1 MKRVVLG
8 LMAAG
13 LAGCVSGQNAT
24 NGAFRFINAV
34 ADSARMSLT
43 VDEEVRAAGF
53 DYTNGSSFIALR
65 AGTYEIGLQE
75 SLPRIDTDDDGD
87 VDIDD
92 EENLYTVQL
101 GGLANID
108 LDANVELT
116 YIVAGSHGAEQVLA
130 IEASTERVP
139 TGQARVQVAH
149 AAAGVAAVD
158 VYIAAQDVE
167 EVTGLVPFESGI
179 GYLEAGDERLRQ
191 AGAVRLL
198 ITAAGDDEVLFD
210 SGNIALQL
218 EGSPLFAVVP
228 NTGLDAGQFPVIV
241 VLATGGGSVPL
252 IDIRSQGNYRFVN
265 ASSGAYAIDT
275 FVTRLVP
282 DPEADDDEI
291 PAAVCPATTVRQA
304 CPVAG
309 NETFL
314 ASYCALPY
322 ESIQAEF
329 VAIEPNYSVDWPN
342 IDDPLTLANYCLK
355 VQISDP
361 STLIVKNLQG
371 SFLRGS
377 QATLVLNERPP
388 TDATTS
394 DVELDTFTTTRP
406 IAPFGQLRLVT
417 YSEGLD
423 AAISGDPTTDRIDI
437 FITEE
442 PGDPLDDDA
451 RFRFESRRFGSDAGY
466 VSILP
471 GDYRLSI
478 AKVDPADEDNV
489 PVVLYAADVTIGGG
503 GVYTL
508 LFGDTVA
515 GVLPVRVL
523 SLEDDTGLTPVP

>member
-65 AGTYEIGLQE
+65 AGSYEIGLQE
-75 SLPRIDTDDDGD
+75 TLPRIDTDDDGD
-87 VDIDD
+87 VDSDD
-92 EENLYTVQL
+92 EENLYTVPL
-101 GGLANID
+101 AGLANID

-167 EVTGLVPFESGI
+167 DVTGLVPFESGI
-179 GYLEAGDERLRQ
+179 GYLEAGDGRLRQ
-191 AGAVRLL
+191 AGAARLL

-210 SGNIALQL
+210 SGNIALEL
-218 EGSPLFAVVP
+218 EGALLFAVVP
-228 NTGLDAGQFPVIV
+228 NTGLDAGEFPVIV
-241 VLATGGGSVPL
+241 VLATGRGSVPL
-252 IDIRSQGNYRFVN
+252 IDIRALGNYRFVN
-265 ASSGAYAIDT
+265 ASSGAYTIDT
-275 FVTRLVP
+275 FVTRLIP
-282 DPEADDDEI
+282 DPEADEGET

-304 CPVAG
+304 CPVTG
-309 NETFL
+309 NEAFL

-322 ESIQAEF
+322 ESIQTGF
-329 VAIEPNYSVDWPN
+329 VAIEPNYTVDWPVLGSL
-342 IDDPLTLANYCLK
+342 PLANYCLK

-361 STLIVKNLQG
+361 STLTVKNLQG
-371 SFLRGS
+371 SFIRGS
-377 QATLVLNERPP
+377 QSTLVLNERPP

-437 FITEE
+437 FLTAE

-451 RFRFESRRFGSDAGY
+451 RFLFPSRRFGSDTGY

-478 AKVDPADEDNV
+478 AKVDPEDEDDV
-489 PVVLYAADVTIGGG
+489 PVVLYAADVTIAGG

-508 LFGDTVA
+508 IFGDSVA
-515 GVLPVRVL
+515 GILPVRVL
-523 SLEDDTGLTPVP
+523 SLEDDAGLTPVP